1 MAIAYLGL
9 GTNLGNKDENLNGA
23 VEYIRERVGRINSLS
38 AFYVTEPWG
47 FKSENSFL
55 NAVCSVAT
63 DISPIELLYITK
75 EIEKEMGRN
84 KKSVDKIYSDRIID
98 IDILLYDD
106 LIMHSEE
113 LTIPHPIMTERDFV
127 MIPLAEIAPELVH
140 PVLKKKMKEFL
151 KYRF

>member
-84 KKSVDKIYSDRIID
+84 KKSEDKIYSDRIID

-106 LIMHSEE
+106 LIMQSEE

-140 PVLKKKMKEFL
+140 PVIKKKMKEFL

>member
-63 DISPIELLYITK
+63 DISPIELLYVTK
-75 EIEKEMGRN
+75 AIEEEMGRN

-106 LIMHSEE
+106 LIMQSEE

-151 KYRF
+151 K

>member
-106 LIMHSEE
+106 LIMQSEE

>member
-84 KKSVDKIYSDRIID
+84 RKSVDKIYCDRIID

-106 LIMHSEE
+106 LIMQSEE

-151 KYRF
+151 K

>member
-84 KKSVDKIYSDRIID
+84 RKSVDKIYSDRIID

-106 LIMHSEE
+106 LIMQSEE

-151 KYRF
+151 K

>member
-63 DISPIELLYITK
+63 GISPIELLYITK

-106 LIMHSEE
+106 LIMQSEE

-151 KYRF
+151 K

>member
-23 VEYIRERVGRINSLS
+23 VEYIRERVGRIDSLS

-106 LIMHSEE
+106 LIMQSEE

-151 KYRF
+151 K

>member
-9 GTNLGNKDENLNGA
+9 GTNLGNKDENLNDA

-106 LIMHSEE
+106 LIMQSEE

-151 KYRF
+151 K

>member
-38 AFYVTEPWG
+38 VFYVTEPWG

-106 LIMHSEE
+106 LIMQSEE

-151 KYRF
+151 K

>member
-84 KKSVDKIYSDRIID
+84 RKSVDKIYCDRIID

-106 LIMHSEE
+106 LIMQSEE

>member
-84 KKSVDKIYSDRIID
+84 RKSVDKIYSDRIID

-106 LIMHSEE
+106 LIMQSEE

>member
-106 LIMHSEE
+106 LIMQSEE
-113 LTIPHPIMTERDFV
+113 LTIPHPLMTERDFV

-151 KYRF
+151 K

>member
-23 VEYIRERVGRINSLS
+23 VEYIRERVGRIDSLS

-84 KKSVDKIYSDRIID
+84 KKSVDKIYCDRIID

-106 LIMHSEE
+106 LIMQSEE

-151 KYRF
+151 K

>member
-106 LIMHSEE
+106 LIMQSEE

-151 KYRF
+151 K

>member
-84 KKSVDKIYSDRIID
+84 KKSVDKIYCDRIID

-106 LIMHSEE
+106 LIMQSEE

-151 KYRF
+151 K

>member
-23 VEYIRERVGRINSLS
+23 VEYIRERVGRIDSLS

-47 FKSENSFL
+47 FKSEYSFL

-84 KKSVDKIYSDRIID
+84 RKSVDKIYCDRIID

-106 LIMHSEE
+106 LIMQSEE

-151 KYRF
+151 K